1 MLAARSPA
9 RGGASSFQR
18 LRAPLDYGAAID
30 ARRERLS
37 QALLYLVVEAGA
49 APLLDAALRGG
60 VDVVQLRDQELAED
74 ELLAA
79 ARVFRRACDEHDAL
93 FVLND
98 RADLVVEANADGV
111 HVGQHDLP
119 VVDARRLV
127 GDERLVGLS
136 ISAREQLDATADA
149 DYLGV
154 GAVFGTP
161 TKPDATV
168 TGLEL
173 VAEATARASVPVFAI
188 GGIDE
193 TNVGDV
199 VRAGVRRIAVVRAIR
214 DADEPEIAARRLRAY
229 LES

>member
-1 MLAARSPA
+1 MS
-9 RGGASSFQR
+9 RG
-18 LRAPLDYGAAID
+18 
-30 ARRERLS
+30 ERLAN
-37 QALLYLVVEAGA
+37 ALLYLVVDAEAA
-49 APLLDAALRGG
+49 RVVEPALRGG
-60 VDVVQLRDQELAED
+60 VDIVQLRDSELPD
-74 ELLAA
+74 ERLLEAA
-79 ARVFRRACDEHDAL
+79 AVFRRACDDHGAL

-111 HVGQHDLP
+111 HVGQHDMP

-127 GDERLVGLS
+127 GDDRLVGLS
-136 ISAREQLDATADA
+136 IAAREQLDATEDA

-173 VAEATARASVPVFAI
+173 AAEATARAAVPVFAI

-193 TNVGDV
+193 TNVSDV
-199 VRAGVRRIAVVRAIR
+199 VRSGVRRIAVVRAIR
-214 DADEPEIAARRLRAY
+214 DADDPEIAARRLRAY
-229 LES
+229 LER